1 MKISGFRAR
10 VRKKRKREVEIGKIA
25 EITGIVAEGTRNGN
39 GRGKHGE
46 EGNDEAANG
55 MED

>member
-39 GRGKHGE
+39 GRGKHVRVK
-46 EGNDEAANG
+46 NG
-55 MED
+55 TAWGGRQ